1 MGGGKRPQRIQT
13 FDSSGPDIRVRG
25 NAHQVLERY
34 LALAR
39 DATSQG
45 DRISAENY
53 YQHAEHYFRVI
64 NNANQGNG
72 RHRHTPAPNEDA
84 LAAADEAEAEVERD
98 GEEPSAGDAADGRTA
113 INV

>member
-84 LAAADEAEAEVERD
+84 LAAADEAEVERD
-98 GEEPSAGDAADGRTA
+98 GEEPSSAGDSADGRTA